1 MLVDDDGEIAHAAV
15 ADTEAIDA
23 DEAATNKTKK
33 KTRSAILDQVIYLV
47 ERGHRLAY

>member
-15 ADTEAIDA
+15 ADAEVIDA
-23 DEAATNKTKK
+23 DEVATNKKKK
-33 KTRSAILDQVIYLV
+33 KTNAILDQVICLV